1 MLTAEEETDLFEVV
15 ARIRQG
21 DIFAL
26 YHFVIALD
34 SGMPQAIK
42 GKKSNFGFELEKWR
56 SRRHPIV
63 SIFNIDLAD
72 NIVIKSIHKIQK
84 LLKGVRQESARM
96 LLQANGKKTK
106 VIAYSL
112 ELLTNISS
120 KS

>member
-42 GKKSNFGFELEKWR
+42 GRKSNFWVWTRKMKEQA
-56 SRRHPIV
+56 SP
-63 SIFNIDLAD
+63 N
-72 NIVIKSIHKIQK
+72 SIH
-84 LLKGVRQESARM
+84 L
-96 LLQANGKKTK
+96 
-106 VIAYSL
+106 
-112 ELLTNISS
+112 
-120 KS
+120 